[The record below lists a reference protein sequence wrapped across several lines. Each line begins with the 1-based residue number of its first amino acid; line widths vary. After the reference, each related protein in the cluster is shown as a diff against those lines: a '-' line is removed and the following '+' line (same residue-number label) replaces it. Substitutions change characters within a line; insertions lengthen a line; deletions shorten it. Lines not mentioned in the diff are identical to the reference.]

1 MTAGRG
7 GGGKCGKVAL
17 IKSCQRLR
25 GSEAT
30 GGVKSSVCTADYHF
44 IETDVIARLWS
55 VSCQQ
60 LKQEEEAEGGGA
72 KEEEEPG
79 EGEAK

>member
-1 MTAGRG
+1 MEGEGR
-7 GGGKCGKVAL
+7 CGKVTL

-25 GSEAT
+25 RSEERE
-30 GGVKSSVCTADYHF
+30 GVKSSVCTADYHF

-60 LKQEEEAEGGGA
+60 LKQEEEAEGGEA
-72 KEEEEPG
+72 TEEEE
-79 EGEAK
+79 EEAGEAEAK